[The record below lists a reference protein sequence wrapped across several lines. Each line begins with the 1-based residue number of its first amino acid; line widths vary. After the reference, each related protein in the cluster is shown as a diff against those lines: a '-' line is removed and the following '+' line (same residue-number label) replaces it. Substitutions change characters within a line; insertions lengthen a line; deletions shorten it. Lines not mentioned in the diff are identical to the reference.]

1 MRKSA
6 FCVLNVSKMRKCSG
20 GHWKPFIRNG
30 TTQTGMTGES
40 NLEKV
45 RRYLEAEASRH
56 GLRCSL
62 GVASFREV
70 HDGLLPVQRVK
81 LKEFTGERFDSFMEG
96 GSFVSIGF
104 AYPESAIDAIA
115 VELGGGFDMDSW
127 SFYSDWYDRLNRA
140 LNEASSAIA
149 ENIGG
154 ISIPATMGGIA
165 TEIEHVEDYYPLV
178 VSHRVA
184 AELSGM
190 GWRGK
195 NELIV
200 NPLYSCAFRLASTIT
215 DMPLERTEP
224 LNDGCGECR
233 ACLDACTFL
242 ENKDKLENYRE
253 QCRRYIVS
261 LDLEHEVCG
270 KCIKACYKEGVHK
283 DAFQL

>member
-1 MRKSA
+1 
-6 FCVLNVSKMRKCSG
+6 
-20 GHWKPFIRNG
+20 
-30 TTQTGMTGES
+30 MTGES

-127 SFYSDWYDRLNRA
+127 SVYSDWYDRLNRA